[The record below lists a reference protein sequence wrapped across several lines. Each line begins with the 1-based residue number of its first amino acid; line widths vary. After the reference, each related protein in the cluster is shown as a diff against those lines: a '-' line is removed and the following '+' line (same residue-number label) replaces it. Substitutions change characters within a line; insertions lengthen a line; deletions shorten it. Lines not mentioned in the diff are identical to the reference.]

1 MNAIRPITQL
11 TNMYYCELIPFIWLL
26 DFILFSSEGISLDLT
41 EEQMITFSLIDCT
54 TEIQAQTFHGAYCFV
69 GMSLERKCCQRTL
82 ALALPCS
89 KANET
94 PVFPVALPHRNAWRC
109 HLCQAKMRTIPK
121 VRTTQVRVCE
131 AFFLRTF

>member
-11 TNMYYCELIPFIWLL
+11 TNMHYCELIPFIWLL

-69 GMSLERKCCQRTL
+69 GMSLERKCCQRTRWQHDVGSSVL
-82 ALALPCS
+82 EG
-89 KANET
+89 K
-94 PVFPVALPHRNAWRC
+94 
-109 HLCQAKMRTIPK
+109 
-121 VRTTQVRVCE
+121 
-131 AFFLRTF
+131 